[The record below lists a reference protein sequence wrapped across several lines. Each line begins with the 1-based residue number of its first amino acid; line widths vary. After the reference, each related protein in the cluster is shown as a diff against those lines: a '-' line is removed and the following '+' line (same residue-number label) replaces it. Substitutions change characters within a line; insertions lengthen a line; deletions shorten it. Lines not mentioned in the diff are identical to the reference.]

1 MINYR
6 NIKGDVQNSY
16 RAYKMLHYTIFDGIG
31 CALFLTDLHLKS
43 IDDVPLPPDWDKL
56 SDSDKING
64 HLPTSSSGN
73 SDLPVDRAIR

>member
-16 RAYKMLHYTIFDGIG
+16 RTYKMLYYTIFDGIG

-43 IDDVPLPPDWDKL
+43 IDDIPLPPDWDKL

-64 HLPTSSSGN
+64 HLRTSSSGN
-73 SDLPVDRAIR
+73 SDLPVHRAIR